1 MYRQPN
7 AERVVI
13 LVNIT
18 RLATFLQNPVIT
30 AVLLTT
36 HVTNVH
42 HVNLNRLSR
51 KSRLH
56 LLRLLG
62 NIFVKRVLRVVH
74 LVGKMTVSG
83 GILVQPKH
91 IVKTAVQKNTFVN

>member
-1 MYRQPN
+1 MFLLNP
-7 AERVVI
+7 AIMVVR
-13 LVNIT
+13 LIT
-18 RLATFLQNPVIT
+18 RA
-30 AVLLTT
+30 
-36 HVTNVH
+36 TNVLPA
-42 HVNLNRLSR
+42 NLSRLSR

-62 NIFVKRVLRVVH
+62 NIFVKRVLQVVH

>member
-1 MYRQPN
+1 M
-7 AERVVI
+7 EL
-13 LVNIT
+13 LVTPASIIPIVP
-18 RLATFLQNPVIT
+18 FLQNLVLT
-30 AVLLTT
+30 AVLLIT
-36 HVTNVH
+36 HAISVPP
-42 HVNLNRLSR
+42 VNLNRLSR